1 HCDYIRMIA
10 SRPVVRPFTAGR
22 RSVAVQAKMSLHTL
36 TQELSRSQLKKDLP
50 SVTVGD
56 SVKVGLAVQEG
67 SGKTRTQTLDGIII
81 AEHGSDSS
89 KTLTFRRVFQGV
101 GVELVMPVHSP
112 AVQKIEFVRRGR
124 VRRAKLFYLRERIGK
139 SARLKEVVGV
149 RSEDVAAPKQ
159 V

>member
-1 HCDYIRMIA
+1 MLSA
-10 SRPVVRPFTAGR
+10 RPTTVRPFAASR
-22 RSVAVQAKMSLHTL
+22 RPAVAVQAKMSLHTL
-36 TQELSRSQLKKDLP
+36 TQDLAKLQLKKEFP
-50 SVTVGD
+50 SVIVGD

-67 SGKTRTQTLDGIII
+67 NGKTRTQTLDGVLI
-81 AEHGSDSS
+81 AQHGAGTS

-112 AVQKIEFVRRGR
+112 ALQSVEFVRRGR

-149 RSEDVAAPKQ
+149 RADEVNVPKAK
-159 V
+159 